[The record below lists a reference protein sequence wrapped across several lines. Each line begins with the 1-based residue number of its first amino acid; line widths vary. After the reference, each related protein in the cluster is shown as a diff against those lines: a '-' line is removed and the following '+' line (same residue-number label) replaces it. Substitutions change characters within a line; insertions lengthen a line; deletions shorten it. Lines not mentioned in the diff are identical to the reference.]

1 MTRAHQIV
9 LERGAGESA
18 GFPDSS
24 YQNVEIV
31 NTAQKVWESAD
42 LVVKVKEPQKEEFK
56 YFRQNQIIF
65 TYLHLAAVPDLTLEL
80 VKKNVT
86 GIAYETIQ
94 NNNGSL
100 PLLEPMSEIAG
111 RLSPQI
117 AARVLQSDFNGQGS
131 CWAAFQALNHADLS
145 LLEEVQLGLTQHLS
159 LQLWELESRSLI

>member
-1 MTRAHQIV
+1 MIIGIPKEIKTDEKRVSITPDKIKGLIDSGNQIV
-9 LERGAGESA
+9 LERGAWESA

-42 LVVKVKEPQKEEFK
+42 LVVKVKEPQQEEFK

-94 NNNGSL
+94 NNNGAL

-111 RLSPQI
+111 RL
-117 AARVLQSDFNGQGS
+117 
-131 CWAAFQALNHADLS
+131 
-145 LLEEVQLGLTQHLS
+145 
-159 LQLWELESRSLI
+159 